1 MMMGLKGLNTYLR
14 KLYCICPNNNWR
26 CPQTVD
32 GASSELS
39 IVVAGSNGARCT
51 ADVSS
56 GVFSTLEASF
66 GVSSSDLLLWLAS
79 AGKSVLPV
87 DIVGFASGSDV
98 DKPFAAIK
106 RKT

>member
-1 MMMGLKGLNTYLR
+1 M
-14 KLYCICPNNNWR
+14 
-26 CPQTVD
+26 
-32 GASSELS
+32 
-39 IVVAGSNGARCT
+39 VAGSNGARCT
-51 ADVSS
+51 ADVSL

-66 GVSSSDLLLWLAS
+66 GVSSSDLLLWLVS
-79 AGKSVLPV
+79 AGKSALPV